1 MTEGLWYIPQHRVY
15 HLKKPNKVRIV
26 FDWSSS
32 YTGVSLNGRVLQGP
46 NLANNL
52 LDVIMRFYE
61 EQIAILAD
69 VEAMFHQV
77 KVPPYD
83 RETV

>member
-1 MTEGLWYIPQHRVY
+1 MTEGLWYILHHRVY

-26 FDWSSS
+26 FEWSSS

-61 EQIAILAD
+61 EHIAILAN
-69 VEAMFHQV
+69 VEAMFPQN
-77 KVPPYD
+77 
-83 RETV
+83 ESTAI